1 MLVNASTCNLS
12 AVLGELTEAARA
24 NGLNDTHWAARA
36 GLRKET
42 LSRLRRRQSCDFS
55 TLLAL
60 ADAVDMNIKAVNAM
74 PVLTSDGHF
83 PEVLDWDYEE
93 QLLSLC
99 ASRSLAPGRWAALG
113 PNFFMA
119 GLAVM
124 LASIEGFDRPG
135 MLALAEALHPG
146 AGEPEVFS
154 RWLQRS
160 PLRPYRFLPMLDMA
174 IKYAA

>member
-1 MLVNASTCNLS
+1 MNASTCNLS

>member
-1 MLVNASTCNLS
+1 MLVNASTCNLN

-74 PVLTSDGHF
+74 PVLTPDGHF

-99 ASRSLAPGRWAALG
+99 ASRSLAPRRWAALG

-124 LASIEGFDRPG
+124 LASVEGFDRPG

-146 AGEPEVFS
+146 AGEPDVFS

-160 PLRPYRFLPMLDMA
+160 PLRPYRFLPMLDKAM
-174 IKYAA
+174 KYAA

>member
-1 MLVNASTCNLS
+1 MNTSTCNLS

-74 PVLTSDGHF
+74 PVLTSDDHF

>member
-1 MLVNASTCNLS
+1 MLVNTSTCNLS
-12 AVLGELTEAARA
+12 AVLGELTEAAR
-24 NGLNDTHWAARA
+24 NHGLNDTDWAARA

-74 PVLTSDGHF
+74 PVLTPDGHF
-83 PEVLDWDYEE
+83 PEVLNWEYEE
-93 QLLSLC
+93 RLLNLC
-99 ASRSLAPGRWAALG
+99 ASRTLAPNRWMALG

-146 AGEPEVFS
+146 SSDPEVFS
-154 RWLQRS
+154 LWLQRS
-160 PLRPYRFLPMLDMA
+160 PLRPYRFLPMLDIAM
-174 IKYAA
+174 KYAA

>member
-1 MLVNASTCNLS
+1 
-12 AVLGELTEAARA
+12 
-24 NGLNDTHWAARA
+24 
-36 GLRKET
+36 
-42 LSRLRRRQSCDFS
+42 
-55 TLLAL
+55 
-60 ADAVDMNIKAVNAM
+60 M

-83 PEVLDWDYEE
+83 PEVLNWDYEE
-93 QLLSLC
+93 QLLNLC
-99 ASRSLAPGRWAALG
+99 ASRSLAPRRWTALG

-146 AGEPEVFS
+146 ASEPEVFS

-174 IKYAA
+174 MKYAA

>member
-1 MLVNASTCNLS
+1 MLVNTSTCNLS
-12 AVLGELTEAARA
+12 AVLGELTEAARDH
-24 NGLNDTHWAARA
+24 GLNDTDWAARA

-60 ADAVDMNIKAVNAM
+60 ADAVDMNIKAANAM
-74 PVLTSDGHF
+74 PALTPDGHF
-83 PEVLDWDYEE
+83 PDVLDWGYEE

-124 LASIEGFDRPG
+124 LASIDGFDRQG
-135 MLALAEALHPG
+135 LLALAEALHPG

-174 IKYAA
+174 MKYAA